1 MMTSRPQRSDAAT
14 PGAAPA
20 DFAVLYEEHFDAIYG
35 YLCRRV
41 GRDHGEE
48 LAAQTF
54 ACALRDLHRFDAAR
68 GPVRAW
74 LFGIASNVLRSGQR
88 SEIRRLRAI
97 ARTGVDDLLFDTDEV
112 DQRVDAKRFTRAL
125 AGVLAEL
132 SAADREVLLLT
143 AWAELSSEEIGSA
156 LGIPAGTV
164 RSRLNRARRQVRR
177 ALAGSSDPQEA
188 VHGRA

>member
-1 MMTSRPQRSDAAT
+1 VTPRRQQSDGTSSSSVQ
-14 PGAAPA
+14 A
-20 DFAVLYEEHFDAIYG
+20 DFAALYEQHFDVVYG

-54 ACALRDLHRFDAAR
+54 ACALRDLPRFDATR

-88 SEIRRLRAI
+88 SEVRRLRAI
-97 ARTGVDDLLFDTDEV
+97 ARTGVDDLLFDTDEA
-112 DQRVDAKRFTRAL
+112 DERVDAKRVTRAL

-132 SAADREVLLLT
+132 STGDREVLLLT
-143 AWAELSSEEIGSA
+143 AWAELSSEEIGTA

-164 RSRLNRARRQVRR
+164 RSRLNRARNQMRR
-177 ALAGSSDPQEA
+177 ALDGSSDPEEV

>member
-1 MMTSRPQRSDAAT
+1 MRTPSAAGQT
-14 PGAAPA
+14 
-20 DFAVLYEEHFDAIYG
+20 DFAALYEQHFDVVHG

-54 ACALRDLHRFDAAR
+54 ACALRDLSRFDAAR

-88 SEIRRLRAI
+88 SEVRRLRAI
-97 ARTGVDDLLFDTDEV
+97 ARTGVDDLLFDTDEA
-112 DQRVDAKRFTRAL
+112 DERIDAKRVTRAL

-132 SAADREVLLLT
+132 SPGDREVLLLT

-164 RSRLNRARRQVRR
+164 RSRLNRARSQVRR
-177 ALAGSSDPQEA
+177 ALDGSSDPQEA